1 MSQSFSNIVEII
13 DLASDDSQAET
24 IYIGDTDDE
33 GETKD
38 DSAAVLTDVGANET
52 DTDNTGDNT
61 QTKEPSKESRSDEG
75 KTKDDSA
82 ADLTDVVANETDT
95 DDTGDD
101 TPAVARE
108 ENIISVHEV
117 LPNFLDLNE
126 VSSSD
131 GDDESHEAYLKNK
144 TTKRAKPE
152 RDNKFHGTK
161 RAKTEWHGRDL

>member
-1 MSQSFSNIVEII
+1 MSQSFANIVDII
-13 DLASDDSQAET
+13 DLVSDDSLPVDWQAEANEDVV
-24 IYIGDTDDE
+24 YVGDTDDE
-33 GETKD
+33 GE
-38 DSAAVLTDVGANET
+38 
-52 DTDNTGDNT
+52 
-61 QTKEPSKESRSDEG
+61 TKEPSKESRSDEG

-126 VSSSD
+126 VSSSI